1 MFKRVLVAN
10 RGEIAL
16 RIIRA
21 CKELDIETVA
31 IYSEGDNNSIHTALA
46 DEAICIGKTPSKDSY
61 LSIPRIIS
69 VCEISGVDA
78 VHPGYGFLAEN
89 ARFAEICGESGF
101 KFIGPTPDV
110 IRAMGDKSFAKE
122 TVRKA
127 GVPVIPGSNEPIAD
141 IDSAKSIASKIGYP
155 VMIKA
160 AAGGGGRGM
169 RIAKNDEEL
178 ERFIPVAKEEA
189 RATFSDSRIYLEKF
203 FESARHIEV
212 QIIGDEFGSV
222 VHLGERECS
231 IQRRHQ
237 KLIEEA
243 PSIAINDEMRKRV
256 GDYACRAAKAIGYSS
271 AGTVEFLLDSHGD
284 FYFMEMNTRIQVEH
298 PVTEAVTG
306 IDIVKEQIRVAQG
319 EKLSFKQKD
328 IKISGHAIECR
339 INAEDP
345 DNEFKPSPG
354 EIKNLYIPG
363 GIGIRVDTHIYAG
376 YRVLPHYDSLIAK
389 IIAVGN
395 TREESIKRMERA
407 LSEFLIEGIKTTVPF
422 HQTILRDPKFIKGD
436 IHTAFVDKYLQK

>member
-1 MFKRVLVAN
+1 MFKRILVAN

-21 CKELDIETVA
+21 CKELNIETVA
-31 IYSEGDNNSIHTALA
+31 IYSEGDNNSIHTAMA

-69 VCEISGVDA
+69 VCEISGADA

-89 ARFAEICGESGF
+89 ARFAEICEDSGF
-101 KFIGPTPDV
+101 KFIGPAPDV
-110 IRAMGDKSFAKE
+110 IRIMGDKSHAKE
-122 TVRKA
+122 TARKA
-127 GVPVIPGSNEPIAD
+127 DVPVIPGSTDPLED
-141 IDSAKSIASKIGYP
+141 VDSAKSIANKIGYP
-155 VMIKA
+155 VIIKA

-169 RIAKNDEEL
+169 RIARNDGEL
-178 ERFIPVAKEEA
+178 EQSIPIAKGEA
-189 RATFSDSRIYLEKF
+189 RTAFSDSRLYLEKF

-222 VHLGERECS
+222 VYLGERECS

-243 PSIAINDEMRKRV
+243 PSTAVNDEMRRRV
-256 GDYACRAAKAIGYSS
+256 GDYACNAAKAIGYSS
-271 AGTVEFLLDSHGD
+271 AGTVEFLLDGHGD

-306 IDIVKEQIRVAQG
+306 IDIVKEQIKVAQG
-319 EKLSFKQKD
+319 DKLSFKQKD
-328 IKISGHAIECR
+328 IKMSGHAIECR

-345 DNEFKPSPG
+345 EHGFKPSPG
-354 EIKNLYIPG
+354 EITNLYVPG
-363 GIGIRVDTHIYAG
+363 GMGVRVDTHIYAG
-376 YRVLPHYDSLIAK
+376 YKVLPHYDSLIAK
-389 IIAVGN
+389 VITVDN
-395 TREESIKRMERA
+395 TRNESIKRMERA
-407 LSEFLIEGIKTTVPF
+407 LSEFLIEGIKTTIPF
-422 HQTILRDPKFIKGD
+422 HQSILKDPKFIKGE
-436 IHTAFVDKYLQK
+436 IHTSFVEEHLQK